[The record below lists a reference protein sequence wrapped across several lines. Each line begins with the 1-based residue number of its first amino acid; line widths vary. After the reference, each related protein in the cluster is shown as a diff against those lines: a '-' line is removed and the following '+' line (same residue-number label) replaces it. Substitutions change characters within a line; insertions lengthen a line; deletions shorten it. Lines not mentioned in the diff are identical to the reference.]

1 MARYR
6 RRNRTQHEEAKLE
19 MTPMIDVV
27 FQLLVFFIFTLKPQD
42 IIAELNVNRPAP
54 DSRPPPKDQPQDLVS
69 ITIGPRVIDVNGVVY
84 SMARL
89 ERKLQRLASF
99 SKTQSILIKCT
110 LDSRHEKLVGVLD
123 VCAKAGLTNLS
134 VFTL

>member
-1 MARYR
+1 MALGR
-6 RRNRTQHEEAKLE
+6 RRKRIVHEEAKLE

-54 DSRPPPKDQPQDLVS
+54 DARPPPKDQPQDLVS
-69 ITIGPRVIDVNGVVY
+69 ITIGARVIDLNGVVY
-84 SMARL
+84 SMPRL
-89 ERKLQRLASF
+89 ARKLQRLASY
-99 SKTQSILIKCT
+99 STTQSILIKCT

-123 VCAKAGLTNLS
+123 ACAKAELTNLS